1 MEIKLHTSEVE
12 KIKNLKAGDMVLLS
26 GVIYTARDAAH
37 KRMTDALAAG
47 EELPL
52 DIKDAIIYY
61 AGPTPPKPGEVIG
74 SCGPTTSYRMDK
86 YAPTLLDEGQ
96 LGMIGKGLRNQDV
109 IDAVK
114 RNEGIYFAAI
124 GGAGALISKS
134 IKKAE
139 VIAYEDLGA
148 EALRRL
154 EVEDLSLTVVIDKD
168 GNILYDRALEK
179 SGTKHC
185 A

>member
-47 EELPL
+47 EKLPL

-168 GNILYDRALEK
+168 GNNLYDR
-179 SGTKHC
+179 S
-185 A
+185 

>member
-168 GNILYDRALEK
+168 GNILYDRA
-179 SGTKHC
+179 
-185 A
+185 

>member
-1 MEIKLHTSEVE
+1 MEIKVHTSEVE

-26 GVIYTARDAAH
+26 GTIYTARDAAH
-37 KRMTDALAAG
+37 KRLTEALARG
-47 EELPL
+47 EELPI
-52 DIKDAIIYY
+52 DIKNAVIYY

-109 IDAVK
+109 IDAIK

-134 IKKAE
+134 IKEAE
-139 VIAYEDLGA
+139 IVCYEDLGA
-148 EALRRL
+148 EAIRKLR
-154 EVEDLSLTVVIDKD
+154 VEDLALTVVIDKD
-168 GNILYDRALEK
+168 GNNLYVR
-179 SGTKHC
+179 
-185 A
+185 